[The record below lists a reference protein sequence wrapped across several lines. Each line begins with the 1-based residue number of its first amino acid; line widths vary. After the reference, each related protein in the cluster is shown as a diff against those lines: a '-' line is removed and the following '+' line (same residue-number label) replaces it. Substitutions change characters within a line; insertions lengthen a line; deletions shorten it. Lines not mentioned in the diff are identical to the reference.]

1 MVAEAVISVEGFHI
15 VAFMYP
21 NTTAATANSPKIGVT
36 TPRMILA

>member
-21 NTTAATANSPKIGVT
+21 NTTAATA
-36 TPRMILA
+36 TPLATRC

>member
-21 NTTAATANSPKIGVT
+21 NATANSPKIGVT